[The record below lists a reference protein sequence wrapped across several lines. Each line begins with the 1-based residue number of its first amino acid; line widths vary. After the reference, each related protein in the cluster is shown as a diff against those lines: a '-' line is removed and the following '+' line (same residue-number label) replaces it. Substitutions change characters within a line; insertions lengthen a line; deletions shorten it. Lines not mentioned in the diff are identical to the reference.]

1 MSTPYLGRE
10 DAPFGK
16 EVWELLDGVVV
27 SIAKGELAGRKV
39 LPLEGPFGLGFSLVP
54 KGVKALGE
62 GITAVE
68 GQPLVTLERAFHLK
82 KIDIAQFERGGVTL
96 DIAPLVQ
103 AVREVAHLE
112 DRLIFGGIGDMKG
125 LCTAE
130 GVQKISLSSWD
141 EPGKAAEDIIKAV
154 SLLDAQGFHGPFALV
169 LAPGRYN
176 LLLRRYP
183 GTSQSELEHIR
194 SIVGDRVVKAP
205 YFAEGGVLLAVNSL
219 YARIVLGQDLAVGFI
234 GPESDGYLFSVSES
248 LTLLLLEPR
257 SVCVLQ

>member
-16 EVWELLDGVVV
+16 EVWELLDNAAV

-39 LPLEGPFGLGFSLVP
+39 LPLGGPFGLGFTFVP
-54 KGVKALGE
+54 RGARTLGE
-62 GITAVE
+62 GVAVVE
-68 GQPLVTLERAFHLK
+68 GQPLVALERTFHLK
-82 KIDIAQFERGGVTL
+82 KVDIAQFERGGVTL

-103 AVREVAHLE
+103 AVREVVRLE
-112 DRLIFGGIGDMKG
+112 DRLIFEGVGNMKG
-125 LCTAE
+125 LCTAD
-130 GVQKISLSSWD
+130 GVQKSSLSSWD
-141 EPGKAAEDIIKAV
+141 EPGKAAEDIIEAV

-183 GTSQSELEHIR
+183 GTAQSELEHIR

-205 YFAEGGVLLAVNSL
+205 YFAEGGVLLAVNPL

-248 LTLLLLEPR
+248 LALLLLEPR
-257 SVCVLQ
+257 SVCVLE